1 MIGKSLANG
10 LMAANGE
17 QLRLIYVLVMET
29 GIFNMIANK
38 TKDFFNKG
46 VDHSKQELDFEIAK
60 LKDVD
65 DNTLRLQLFLYMTK
79 EFDLAGSYYN
89 TSYEIE
95 NKCGEIL
102 QKAHTLQMKKDKN
115 YSAFVSRNEHLTI
128 DNQLTLYQMQKI
140 FESIGGELKNLTAD
154 QEENFANQIEQ
165 FIESLPTEQQEKIKD
180 KLNIDAVTSATIKKL
195 IATQGSAVLLA
206 VIVEI
211 AGFAAYTT
219 LTSLIAGTA
228 SLLGL
233 TLPFSAYIT
242 ATSALS
248 VLTGPVGFILIGG
261 FSSMMMLTQSKKVKK
276 TLLQM
281 GIIQLMLP
289 VLLGDAK
296 VYEYDTFIQEWSQFY
311 NEQSKLLDV
320 IANYK
325 KECEMITQQL
335 KMNKDSLVYCNNQ
348 LSEST
353 SAYNNIVDQL
363 IDSLILVSEHE
374 KTEVFKQ
381 KSMKIEG
388 LEMEVRTKKES
399 IRKNRQVDSF
409 WGKVSGMVSNISY
422 ENDISKIKK
431 QIHELKRE
439 QAVEVISIRPISL
452 NKMCN
457 EAHFIM
463 KEKQKVNEKVTKLKE
478 QKRDIEKNL
487 STVNN
492 MLYEKK
498 DELRALQKEIYG
510 LGDIV

>member
-1 MIGKSLANG
+1 MVGKSLANG
-10 LMAANGE
+10 LMAADGE

-29 GIFNMIANK
+29 GIFSMIANK
-38 TKDFFNKG
+38 TKDFINKD
-46 VDHSKQELDFEIAK
+46 VDHSKKRLDLEIAK
-60 LKDVD
+60 LRDID

-102 QKAHTLQMKKDKN
+102 QKAHAFQMKKDKN

-128 DNQLTLYQMQKI
+128 DNQLALYQMQKI
-140 FESIGGELKNLTAD
+140 FESIGAELKNLTAD

-165 FIESLPTEQQEKIKD
+165 FIESLPIEQQEKIKD
-180 KLNIDAVTSATIKKL
+180 KLDIDAVTNATIKKL

-228 SLLGL
+228 SLIGL

-248 VLTGPVGFILIGG
+248 VLTGPLGFILISGL
-261 FSSMMMLTQSKKVKK
+261 SSMMMLTQSKKVKR

-281 GIIQLMLP
+281 GIVQLMLP
-289 VLLGDAK
+289 VLLGDSK

-311 NEQSKLLDV
+311 NEQNKLLDL

-335 KMNKDSLVYCNNQ
+335 KTNKYSIVYCDNQ
-348 LSEST
+348 LTEST
-353 SAYNNIVDQL
+353 SAYNNIVNQL
-363 IDSLILVSEHE
+363 IKSLILVSEHE
-374 KTEVFKQ
+374 KTESFKE
-381 KSMKIEG
+381 KSMKIED
-388 LEMEVRTKKES
+388 LEIEVGNKEES
-399 IRKNRQVDSF
+399 IRKNKQVDSF
-409 WGKVSGMVSNISY
+409 WGKVSGMLSNVSY
-422 ENDISKIKK
+422 ESDIKKIKK

-439 QAVEVISIRPISL
+439 QAIEVISIRPVGL

-463 KEKQKVNEKVTKLKE
+463 EEKQKVIEKLTKLKE
-478 QKRDIEKNL
+478 RQREIEKNL
-487 STVNN
+487 SEVNS

-498 DELRALQKEIYG
+498 DELRALQKEIHG